1 MPTQRGGIQCGGGFD
16 LFSGPE
22 KIQSAL
28 SLELDSVSVVS
39 TAVNQI
45 RAIRSGWEGTLVA
58 NDNDSIIISCF

>member
-45 RAIRSGWEGTLVA
+45 RAIRSGGEGTIEAL
-58 NDNDSIIISCF
+58 NILQESNRR